1 MSGIQ
6 MSLSLAV
13 GVTLVAAVWDQ
24 RTGFIPNSI
33 TYPLFCLGALA
44 HLFLTLNRFPRAS
57 SLVVVL
63 EIVAG
68 ACLCALVPFLLWR
81 KSAMGGGDV
90 KLLGGLGALLGPSV
104 GLELELYAFLC
115 AAAIA
120 PLVLAYRGPNTRE
133 LGSKG
138 LILKLLLFRQKGIHH
153 LALLIL
159 LLQAL
164 NKLLQLLLV
173 KLLCLLIQSLLP
185 ASHITG
191 GDRSNFE

>member
-6 MSLSLAV
+6 MSLALAV
-13 GVTLVAAVWDQ
+13 SVTLVAAIWDQ

-44 HLFLTLNRFPRAS
+44 HLLLTLNRFPRAS

-68 ACLCALVPFLLWR
+68 ASLCALVPFLLWR

-120 PLVLAYRGPNTRE
+120 PLVLAYRGQLVRTAKRSFAMLTQPFRKKVAPEQAPEPFAE
-133 LGSKG
+133 LRFGPA
-138 LILKLLLFRQKGIHH
+138 ICFATVVV
-153 LALLIL
+153 ALL
-159 LLQAL
+159 
-164 NKLLQLLLV
+164 
-173 KLLCLLIQSLLP
+173 
-185 ASHITG
+185 
-191 GDRSNFE
+191 EW